1 MTPQQ
6 YSKLIQGN
14 ATMVCETFVCSC
26 DLSDISYV
34 VASIADDKKFNM
46 PKRAFIVASLVKISG

>member
-1 MTPQQ
+1 
-6 YSKLIQGN
+6 
-14 ATMVCETFVCSC
+14 MVCETFVCSC

-46 PKRAFIVASLVKISG
+46 PKKAFIVASLVKISG